1 MIWLTLREHRAQLI
15 AMSVTAALLAIGL
28 AVMGSYAATL
38 RTALGVDTCV
48 PLPNTNSNC
57 VDLSV
62 EWTRRIGPAPFLI
75 AALFLAPALA
85 ASFVGGPLFGAAFE
99 RGTHRLALTQAV
111 SRSRWGATQI
121 GVVLGVTLMS
131 ALVIAQFGWAA
142 AALGGVPG
150 PKDAFNTFDVDGPPV
165 VAYALFGIAVG
176 GLVGALS
183 RRALTG
189 MFVGLLLFA
198 GARAVAAFELRP
210 NYQPPLVAYER
221 TDWFANGPP
230 IYPPGA
236 WVLHARDVDGQG
248 RPIDFKELDRLMQG
262 FGPSAMAGGP
272 TNPGDYLTNLGV
284 RKQVIYQPAER
295 YAEFQWIE
303 FGLFTGLAAGCA
315 LLTIVL
321 IRRRDA

>member
-1 MIWLTLREHRAQLI
+1 PRAARGAHGRRGRRRPERDPLFERPRRRRARLRARRDPDRRTRAHLRRCRRAGALARSRQRPSSLRKGPSQRRGHRGPSRRPSNDAFASRSCRSVRRRDRGAPGDSRGDRRRLSTVGARGGASMIWLTLREHRAQLI

-75 AALFLAPALA
+75 AALFLGPALA
-85 ASFVGGPLFGAAFE
+85 AS
-99 RGTHRLALTQAV
+99 
-111 SRSRWGATQI
+111 
-121 GVVLGVTLMS
+121 
-131 ALVIAQFGWAA
+131 
-142 AALGGVPG
+142 
-150 PKDAFNTFDVDGPPV
+150 
-165 VAYALFGIAVG
+165 AVG

-248 RPIDFKELDRLMQG
+248 RPIDFKEL
-262 FGPSAMAGGP
+262 
-272 TNPGDYLTNLGV
+272 
-284 RKQVIYQPAER
+284 
-295 YAEFQWIE
+295 
-303 FGLFTGLAAGCA
+303 
-315 LLTIVL
+315 
-321 IRRRDA
+321 